1 MALGIIMIIIGIP
14 FLLVWGIMSIGIF
27 IPDPS
32 GASIPMGSLWGSWI
46 IVSLFTFLPGF
57 LLVYFGVKQIKRHNR
72 KIQAQKDWY
81 ARQNEIHNERQQQH
95 QNHSSGSIHTIDRED
110 MQHIP
115 HRQPNPN
122 HHSNTTTSYSST
134 TTTTSNM
141 NGNSTTTTDYKIFNP
156 LDPKT
161 APYTSWQQQQRN
173 QQMNPSP
180 TPPPTPNLQPKKVD
194 CSGCGAIY
202 TIAPHE
208 TKDCE
213 YCGNTVVYE

>member
-14 FLLVWGIMSIGIF
+14 FLLVWGITSIGIF

-32 GASIPMGSLWGSWI
+32 GASISMGSLWGSWI

-57 LLVYFGVKQIKRHNR
+57 LLVHFGVKQIKLHNR

-81 ARQNEIHNERQQQH
+81 AHQNELHNERQQQH
-95 QNHSSGSIHTIDRED
+95 QNHSSGSIHTIDHED

-122 HHSNTTTSYSST
+122 LNSTTSYSS

-173 QQMNPSP
+173 QQTSASQTQSP
-180 TPPPTPNLQPKKVD
+180 TPSLKPKKVD